1 MKELDPT
8 AFTVELGRFYEK
20 SRVNG
25 TVSVTM
31 KRMTERRL
39 YKASRVKKEIPKG
52 GEAILDKNRM
62 KDDDIEYPCLVRATY
77 KDKKISTIVA
87 PNELDRFQNAYSTVI
102 RAYMDSLK
110 KKERT
115 RKKAKTAASQQQ
127 KQQ

>member
-1 MKELDPT
+1 MKDLDPI
-8 AFTVELGRFYEK
+8 AFTVELGRFYEQ

-39 YKASRVKKEIPKG
+39 LKASRVKKEIPKG
-52 GEAILDKNRM
+52 GETILDKNSM
-62 KDDDIEYPCLVRATY
+62 KDDDIEFPCLVRATY
-77 KDKKISTIVA
+77 KSSKISTIVP
-87 PNELDRFQNAYSTVI
+87 PNELEKFQNAYSTVI

-115 RKKAKTAASQQQ
+115 RKKAKTATSTQE
-127 KQQ
+127 KQ